1 MILNTKWPAII
12 WTGLI
17 FILLVVPSEGIP
29 NKGML
34 GLPHIDKLAHVV
46 LFGVFVWLWSR
57 SEDISNNNTSRRF
70 FLMSS
75 GYGILME
82 FIQAGFTNRAFELL
96 DIVADISGAAI
107 AWLLIN
113 MTSRYKKISPYGN
126 RGRNQN

>member
-113 MTSRYKKISPYGN
+113 MTSRYKK
-126 RGRNQN
+126 